1 MCVINATATA
11 TEVLKNIV
19 LPGVGH
25 FTIVD
30 GHKIS
35 GEDVGNNFFLDIGKQ
50 ITKILLQITVSQN
63 WLRTLLILL
72 FIGYRA
78 SWTESRFR
86 GYNSVV
92 RTEP

>member
-35 GEDVGNNFFLDIGKQ
+35 GEDVGNNFFLDIG
-50 ITKILLQITVSQN
+50 I
-63 WLRTLLILL
+63 
-72 FIGYRA
+72 
-78 SWTESRFR
+78 
-86 GYNSVV
+86 
-92 RTEP
+92 

>member
-35 GEDVGNNFFLDIGKQ
+35 GEDVGNNFFLDIG
-50 ITKILLQITVSQN
+50 
-63 WLRTLLILL
+63 
-72 FIGYRA
+72 IGYINNQD
-78 SWTESRFR
+78 TPPN
-86 GYNSVV
+86 NSKS
-92 RTEP
+92 ELA